1 MMKPFKL
8 TRLEMAKL
16 MYALKG
22 QLDVSPLAI
31 LLRSADLAP
40 DEPEDNL
47 DIPEF
52 IARYE
57 RKKQKTEHGL
67 STNEIVELGNLCELT
82 SLKSTAIQNWIKRDI
97 KDLMG
102 HPELGKKYSIDQA
115 VILLIVRDLKSVY
128 DFETIRPIL
137 TTIFNT
143 ITDRS
148 DDVVSPLRFYEGYAR
163 VLDHVYQIKDYTLN
177 KSALEKIV
185 IEQTGQLRD
194 FYKDLA
200 DPEWNKARDITA
212 VTVLSVIASHIQAT
226 AHSMIDSV
234 FLKYEMK

>member
-1 MMKPFKL
+1 MKPFKL

-52 IARYE
+52 IVRYE
-57 RKKQKTEHGL
+57 RKKPKTEHGL

-137 TTIFNT
+137 TTVFNT

-163 VLDHVYQIKDYTLN
+163 VLDYVYRIKDYTLN
-177 KSALEKIV
+177 ESALEK
-185 IEQTGQLRD
+185 
-194 FYKDLA
+194 
-200 DPEWNKARDITA
+200 
-212 VTVLSVIASHIQAT
+212 
-226 AHSMIDSV
+226 
-234 FLKYEMK
+234 